1 VRTGVNVFFLLVVLV
16 LAPDS
21 DFSSSLFIQSGSSW
35 WSSYFLLASC
45 SPLGVA
51 SLESLL
57 GPVADPCSQLGLWRP
72 DLRRSTPESDFASHE
87 SFARCCDFLSTCLSS
102 SHRAR
107 APASP
112 LAVCVASSIM

>member
-57 GPVADPCSQLGLWRP
+57 GPVADPCSQLGLGVQICAGQHP
-72 DLRRSTPESDFASHE
+72 SPILLLMKAS
-87 SFARCCDFLSTCLSS
+87 
-102 SHRAR
+102 
-107 APASP
+107 
-112 LAVCVASSIM
+112 LAVVISSPRA